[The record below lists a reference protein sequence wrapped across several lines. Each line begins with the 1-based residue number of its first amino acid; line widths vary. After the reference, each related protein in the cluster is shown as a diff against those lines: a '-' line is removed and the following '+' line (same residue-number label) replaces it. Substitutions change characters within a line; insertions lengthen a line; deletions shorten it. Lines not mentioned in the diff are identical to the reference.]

1 MKEKMAAC
9 EGSHFLVVRC
19 VRYFNKNC
27 RKLSLTDFHRAS
39 DIRLLIVTRAQ
50 SERMNAENEVSGLQP
65 RAFMSVVR
73 QVTISLSEAV
83 WLGSMGHYTGRFAPS
98 VWC

>member
-1 MKEKMAAC
+1 MAAC

-39 DIRLLIVTRAQ
+39 DMRLLIVTRAQ

-83 WLGSMGHYTGRFAPS
+83 WLGSMGHYNGRFAPS